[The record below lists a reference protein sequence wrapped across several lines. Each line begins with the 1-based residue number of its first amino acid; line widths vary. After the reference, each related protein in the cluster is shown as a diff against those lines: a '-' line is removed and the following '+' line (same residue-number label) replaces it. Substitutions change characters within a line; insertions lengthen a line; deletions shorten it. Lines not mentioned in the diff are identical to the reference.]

1 MSNTPDLKGSS
12 FTLSV
17 LHLSDNH
24 ITNTIDFLKQ
34 KIAQAPAFFANAPVV
49 INIAKVDGDIDFVQ
63 LKNGI
68 SEANLIPVGI
78 SGCKDKRSQT
88 LASEAGFAVM
98 TASNSPTNAPAKMAP
113 TKVVRTP
120 IRSGQQVYAKDSDL
134 VILNHV
140 SAGAEVIADGSIHIH
155 GTLRGRAIAGASG
168 QKEARIICHDLQAE
182 LVSIAGNYWLSDQIE
197 SEFWQQKIMLSM
209 NDDSLLFESLAI

>member
-17 LHLSDNH
+17 LHLSDNQ
-24 ITNTIDFLKQ
+24 IANTVEFLKQ
-34 KIAQAPAFFANAPVV
+34 KVAQAPAFFANAPVV
-49 INIAKVDGDIDFVQ
+49 INISKVDGDIDFLA
-63 LKNGI
+63 LKHGI
-68 SEANLIPVGI
+68 SDAGLIPVGVT
-78 SGCKDKRSQT
+78 GCKDKRCQS

-98 TASNSPTNAPAKMAP
+98 TASNNPAKAPAKIAP
-113 TKVVRTP
+113 TTIVRTP
-120 IRSGQQVYAKDSDL
+120 IRSGQQVYAKDGDL

-140 SAGAEVIADGSIHIH
+140 SPGAEVIADGSIHIH

-182 LVSIAGNYWLSDQIE
+182 LVSIAGNYWLSEQIE
-197 SEFWQQKIMLSM
+197 SEFWQKKVMLSM
-209 NDDSLLFESLAI
+209 TEESLHFELLTI